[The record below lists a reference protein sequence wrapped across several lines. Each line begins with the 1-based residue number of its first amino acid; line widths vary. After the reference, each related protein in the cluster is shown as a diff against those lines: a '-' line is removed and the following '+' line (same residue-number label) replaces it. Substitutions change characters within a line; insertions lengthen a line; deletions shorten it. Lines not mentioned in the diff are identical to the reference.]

1 MQESLPTPS
10 LHLPSRQ
17 NPQTVCQTP
26 NNYRNPPANRYFLV
40 LHDPVLF
47 MLHRG
52 INRKL
57 TPVPLF
63 CLLLS
68 FITPVVRRGPEAS
81 SSAVAPHRAGPV
93 QQPFTP
99 LNQAPCF
106 QTPKVQC
113 IPPFLSFLF
122 FFFWQFNYRGT
133 KPCFHERNTYPKL
146 VFITLMQICQE
157 QFRSDLS

>member
-17 NPQTVCQTP
+17 IPQTVCQTP
-26 NNYRNPPANRYFLV
+26 NNYRNPPANRCFFLYYIILWFLCWTV
-40 LHDPVLF
+40 
-47 MLHRG
+47 
-52 INRKL
+52 NRKL
-57 TPVPLF
+57 IPVPLF

-113 IPPFLSFLF
+113 VPPFRSFLF
-122 FFFWQFNYRGT
+122 F
-133 KPCFHERNTYPKL
+133 CSL
-146 VFITLMQICQE
+146 ITEAQTMFPWKELPI
-157 QFRSDLS
+157 LSLFLLH